1 MNIIIAN
8 TIGVLA
14 VITFIIS
21 IQYQKKEKILQYQA
35 ISNILYAIEYF
46 LLNVRTA
53 AYMNIISASRCF
65 LYQDYNKKK
74 KDIPIIYLYIF
85 IISIIIITIFS
96 YKNYLSLIPPFI
108 TIIYIISSYL
118 KDTKYLR
125 IGYILCAFIWIYYN
139 ISVNAYVSLIGNF
152 AEIISGT
159 ISIIRN
165 QKRLN

>member
-8 TIGVLA
+8 IIGVLA

-21 IQYQKKEKILQYQA
+21 IQYTNKEKILKYQA

-53 AYMNIISASRCF
+53 SYMNIISASRCY
-65 LYQDYNKKK
+65 LYQDYHKKK
-74 KDIPIIYLYIF
+74 KDIPLKYLYLF
-85 IISIIIITIFS
+85 IILIIIITIFS
-96 YKNYLSLIPPFI
+96 YKNFLSLIPPLI

-125 IGYILCAFIWIYYN
+125 FGYIICAFIWIYYN
-139 ISVNAYVSLIGNF
+139 ISVNAYVSLIGNML
-152 AEIISGT
+152 EILSGT

-165 QKRLN
+165 QKKLN